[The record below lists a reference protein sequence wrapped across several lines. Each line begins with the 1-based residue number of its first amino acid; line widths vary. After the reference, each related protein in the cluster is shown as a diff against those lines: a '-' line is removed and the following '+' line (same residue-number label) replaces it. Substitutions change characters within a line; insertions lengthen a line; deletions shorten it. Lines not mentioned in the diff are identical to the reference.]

1 MSTQAKI
8 AVLLS
13 TYNGE
18 KFLAEQLDSLLA
30 QSHRNFIL
38 VVRDDGSKDKT
49 VSILEGYAQ
58 EHGDR
63 IRLLP
68 RDGEN
73 FGASGGFAFLI
84 DYALKNKES
93 LGLESAYMMFCD
105 QDDTWFADKLEK
117 QLAAMLKAE
126 ENASVSTPIL
136 VHSDLEVVSEQNTV
150 IAKSLIHYQG
160 LEIERNRFPNLVISN
175 LVTGCT
181 ALINESLAEKAL
193 PIPANAIMHDW
204 WLALVAT
211 AFGQLVYLDVPLVHY
226 RQHGNNTIGAKE
238 FTKISATNIALWRRL
253 LVRKP
258 NAHLFEVSVQAAAFR
273 RRYASELTSRQRLS
287 LRICGGMG
295 IKIGIVQRIMYR
307 LARRF

>member
-1 MSTQAKI
+1 M
-8 AVLLS
+8 LS

-18 KFLAEQLDSLLA
+18 RFLAPQLDSLFA
-30 QSHRNFIL
+30 QSHSDFIL
-38 VVRDDGSKDKT
+38 VVRDDGSRDGT
-49 VSILEGYAQ
+49 VSILENYAQ
-58 EHGDR
+58 KEGSR
-63 IRLLP
+63 IHLLP
-68 RDGEN
+68 RDGKN

-84 DYALKNKES
+84 DYVLKNKVK
-93 LGLESAYMMFCD
+93 LGLASAYMMFCD
-105 QDDTWFADKLEK
+105 QDDTWFPEKLEK
-117 QLAAMLKAE
+117 QISAMLKAE
-126 ENASVSTPIL
+126 EQATSQIPLL

-181 ALINESLAEKAL
+181 ALINEDLAEKAL
-193 PIPANAIMHDW
+193 PIPSNAIMHDW

-211 AFGQLVYLDVPLVHY
+211 AFGELIYLDVPLVRY

-238 FTKISATNIALWRRL
+238 FTKISNTNIALWRRL
-253 LVRKP
+253 LVRIP
-258 NAHLFEVSVQAAAFR
+258 NKHLYEVAVQASAFR
-273 RRYASELTSRQRLS
+273 RRYAAELTSIQRLS

-295 IKIGIVQRIMYR
+295 VKIGFVQRFMYR